1 MSNTLIFLF
10 TQILKTTYA
19 HITYYKYY
27 INLKKIGFNCK
38 CEHIEQNLTKYV
50 IPQALRSRYVLACD

>member
-1 MSNTLIFLF
+1 MQKHYYLLS
-10 TQILKTTYA
+10 ILLTTYA
-19 HITYYKYY
+19 QITYCKYY

-50 IPQALRSRYVLACD
+50 IPQVLRSRYVLACD

>member
-19 HITYYKYY
+19 HITYCKYY
-27 INLKKIGFNCK
+27 INIKKFDLIASVSTLSK
-38 CEHIEQNLTKYV
+38 T
-50 IPQALRSRYVLACD
+50 